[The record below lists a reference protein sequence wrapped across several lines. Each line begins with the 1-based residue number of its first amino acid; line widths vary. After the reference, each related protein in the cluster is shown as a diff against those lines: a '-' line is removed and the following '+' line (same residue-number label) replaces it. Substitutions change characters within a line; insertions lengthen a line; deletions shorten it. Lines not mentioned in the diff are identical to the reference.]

1 MFSPFKRQLGAESG
15 VQLNPLQDNSE
26 LPSGTNSDQV
36 FAIAM
41 RATRGRIDRAFL
53 VDKGNVKLKL
63 GSGESM
69 RKNALNEAWVQV
81 VEALNNGAYG
91 AVVSRL
97 VNSNAKLSNIVV
109 SIQDVIEEIPPEPE
123 PEPELPEGGQ
133 GGEGETRSR
142 YKARRAT
149 KDKRSAVEFLFS
161 VSDSIPSEGFFMTIK
176 HFDCFND
183 GIVVSL
189 HADEV
194 REGGVS
200 TQNDLITIKFSDA
213 SGLKLG
219 EFTGSLVMGAKDDN
233 GNSSYLPDVVANL
246 SDSFEVVLGDQAL
259 PITPDSPIYGYS
271 SGSQKWV
278 TSEPLIYFLEGETE
292 YSAEDTQR
300 AVNLLERSQ
309 YDYGFIVSG
318 GSKNTALMG
327 DLFKLMHNV
336 NRQFRFDID
345 GSLSAE
351 QAISWIEQI
360 NASGQKSAHLAHAFW
375 SPFKSNDPTG
385 INARGYFGTAAL
397 NVANACARNAITNAK
412 GFARKNYPIAG
423 RDWPVSRSGI
433 HQTSSPTDQEMDQLA
448 KAKINPVIYSVY
460 SGGGRYVWFDSLT
473 CAPVSNSLK
482 KLIAVADMS
491 TTIDDTVARFAK
503 DALQRPM
510 KMSIKMT
517 IDFLQTLFESAEASD
532 WIVPSNDPAMGGAAF
547 KFEVKPNESSPYDRM
562 DVNYWLRY
570 DGTNRQTFV
579 TQTISK

>member
-26 LPSGTNSDQV
+26 LPAGSNSDQV

-41 RATRGRIDRAFL
+41 RATRGRTDRAFL
-53 VDKGNVKLKL
+53 VDKSNVRLKL

-69 RKNALNEAWVQV
+69 RKNSLNEAWVQT

-91 AVVSRL
+91 AVVARL
-97 VNSNAKLSNIVV
+97 IGQDAKLSSIVV
-109 SIQDVIEEIPPEPE
+109 SIRDVIEPPP
-123 PEPELPEGGQ
+123 PEPELPPEQPDQETQRYVAPRSGQ
-133 GGEGETRSR
+133 KVGT
-142 YKARRAT
+142 
-149 KDKRSAVEFLFS
+149 EFSFL
-161 VSDSIPSEGFFMTIK
+161 VSDSAPSEGYFMLIK
-176 HFDCFND
+176 HHDCFND
-183 GIVVSL
+183 GIVISL

-194 REGGVS
+194 REGGASVP
-200 TQNDLITIKFSDA
+200 NELITIKFSDA
-213 SGLKLG
+213 NGLKLG
-219 EFTGSLVMGAKDDN
+219 EFTGSLIMGARDDN
-233 GNSSYLPDVVANL
+233 GNSLYLPDVVANL
-246 SDSFEVVLGDQAL
+246 SDSFEIELGDQAM
-259 PITPDSPIYGYS
+259 PIAPDSPIYGYG
-271 SGSQKWV
+271 SGAQKWV
-278 TSEPLIYFLEGETE
+278 VSEPLIYFTEGATE
-292 YSAEDTQR
+292 YSMEDVQR
-300 AVNLLERSQ
+300 AVGLLEKSQ

-318 GSKNTALMG
+318 GSKNTSLMSALFG
-327 DLFKLMHNV
+327 LMHNV

-345 GSLSAE
+345 GRLTPE
-351 QAISWIEQI
+351 QAISWIEEI
-360 NASGQKSAHLAHAFW
+360 NAAGQKSAHLAHAFW
-375 SPFKSNDPTG
+375 APFKSNDPTG
-385 INARGYFGTAAL
+385 INARDYFGTAAL
-397 NVANACARNAITNAK
+397 NVANACARNAQTNAK
-412 GFARKNYPIAG
+412 GFAKKNFPIAG

-433 HQTSSPTDQEMDQLA
+433 NQTATPTDPEMDQLA

-460 SGGGRYVWFDSLT
+460 SGGGRFVWFDSLT

-491 TTIDDTVARFAK
+491 STIDDAVTRFAK

-517 IDFLQTLFESAEASD
+517 TDFLQSLFEAAEASD

-547 KFEVKPNESSPYDRM
+547 RFEVKPNEASPYDRM